1 MNTPEKDFK
10 AILNKIRFYESGP
23 TVDGMERLGLNYHK
37 NFGVSLLKLKKIS
50 EKYRPNH
57 HLAYFLSTNNFRETK
72 IFELMMDYNSKLN
85 KNEIN
90 IIIEDISTQELAE
103 QTVINILEKDKKFYD
118 KANELIN
125 FDNEY
130 KISCGFVFYSRIA
143 TIDNEVED
151 TFFENFFQKGIEFS
165 DNKSIHIRKSTARAF
180 RQTALR
186 NDELKKKVLQCMSVL
201 KGNNNK
207 NSDLVYEEVVP
218 LISF

>member
-90 IIIEDISTQELAE
+90 III
-103 QTVINILEKDKKFYD
+103 
-118 KANELIN
+118 
-125 FDNEY
+125 
-130 KISCGFVFYSRIA
+130 
-143 TIDNEVED
+143 
-151 TFFENFFQKGIEFS
+151 
-165 DNKSIHIRKSTARAF
+165 
-180 RQTALR
+180 
-186 NDELKKKVLQCMSVL
+186 
-201 KGNNNK
+201 
-207 NSDLVYEEVVP
+207 
-218 LISF
+218 